1 MSSHSHDNSDRDKSS
16 HNPASSEHRARKRFG
31 QNFLHDQ
38 NIIHRIVVCIR
49 PRPGDVLLEIGPGQ
63 GAITAELLA
72 SGCELNAVELDRDL
86 VAMLQTKFG
95 DQPNFHLR
103 SGDALA
109 LDLSQI
115 GDGKPLRVVGNLPY
129 NISTPL
135 MFHLLKQR
143 ERIADMH
150 FMLQKEVV
158 DRLCAGPG
166 NRDYGR
172 LSIMAQYFCRIES
185 LFTVPP
191 GAFSPQPKVQS
202 AIVRLTPHATLPWPA
217 RSVAALQLIV
227 RTAFNQRRKT
237 LRNAVQGLLSTQQ
250 LQDLGIDPGARPE
263 TLPLSTFVA
272 MSDAMT
278 VATPLAADG
287 SGGASDNDDIS

>member
-1 MSSHSHDNSDRDKSS
+1 MSSHQDNS
-16 HNPASSEHRARKRFG
+16 NGEHRARKRFG

-49 PRPGDVLLEIGPGQ
+49 PKPADVLLEIGPGQ

-95 DQPNFHLR
+95 DRPNFHLR

-109 LDLSQI
+109 LNLSEI
-115 GDGKPLRVVGNLPY
+115 GAGKSLRVVGNLPY

-143 ERIADMH
+143 ECITDMH

-172 LSIMAQYFCRIES
+172 LSIMAQYFCQIES

-217 RSVAALQLIV
+217 RSVATLQLIV

-237 LRNAVQGLLSTQQ
+237 LRNAVQGLLTAQQ

-263 TLPLSTFVA
+263 TLPLSAFVA
-272 MSDAMT
+272 MSDVIADA
-278 VATPLAADG
+278 AT
-287 SGGASDNDDIS
+287 ASTDSPNSNDDIS

>member
-1 MSSHSHDNSDRDKSS
+1 MSSHSPDHSRSDG
-16 HNPASSEHRARKRFG
+16 EHRARKRFG

-86 VAMLQTKFG
+86 VSILQAKFG
-95 DQPNFHLR
+95 ERPNFHLR
-103 SGDALA
+103 SGDALN
-109 LDLSQI
+109 LDLREI
-115 GDGKPLRVVGNLPY
+115 GGGKALRVVGNLPY

-143 ERIADMH
+143 ECITDMH

-158 DRLCAGPG
+158 ERLCAGPG

-172 LSIMAQYFCRIES
+172 LSIMAQYFCQIES

-217 RSVAALQLIV
+217 RSVPALQLLV

-237 LRNAVQGLLSTQQ
+237 LRNAVQGLLSAQQ

-263 TLPLSTFVA
+263 TLPLSAFVA
-272 MSDAMT
+272 MSDVMT
-278 VATPLAADG
+278 DLKADD
-287 SGGASDNDDIS
+287 SDAIA